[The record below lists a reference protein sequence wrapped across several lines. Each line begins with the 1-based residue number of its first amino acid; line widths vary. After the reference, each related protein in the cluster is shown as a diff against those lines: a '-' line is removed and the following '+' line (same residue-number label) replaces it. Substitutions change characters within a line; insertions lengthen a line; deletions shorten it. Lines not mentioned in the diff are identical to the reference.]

1 MAEAEA
7 AVRVGRALRAA
18 ALAGK
23 EVAVRGPFLVGL
35 DPTSDRFWGS
45 VAAPADGIDVA
56 AVDEEALAALRAV
69 FAARGRAL
77 RLEFVPA
84 IAPGLDERLVAL
96 GLAMEH
102 RVPLLGCAPQEAV
115 AVPAPAGVTLERLGP
130 GSDPAVVRLALET
143 SASAFTGAGEVTDDD
158 VARIT
163 TARRPRVLVLARL
176 DGAPV
181 GAGIALAPEDG
192 VTELAGIGVVRGG
205 RGRGVGTAL
214 TAGLAREAFAAGAA
228 YATLSPGDDGAQRI
242 YERCGFRALTEM
254 VFLRDPQDQA
264 A

>member
-1 MAEAEA
+1 MAEAA
-7 AVRVGRALRAA
+7 ARVGRALRAA

-23 EVAVRGPFLVGL
+23 DVVPCGAFLVGL
-35 DPTSDRFWGS
+35 HPTSDRFWGS
-45 VAAPADGIDVA
+45 VAVPADGIDVP
-56 AVDEEALAALRAV
+56 AVDAAALTALRGA
-69 FAARGRAL
+69 FTARGRAL

-84 IAPGLDERLVAL
+84 IAPGLDDRLVAL
-96 GLAMEH
+96 GLLVEH
-102 RVPLLGCAPQEAV
+102 RVPLLGCAPEEAV
-115 AVPAPAGVTLERLGP
+115 AAPVPDGVTLERLGP
-130 GSDPAVVRLALET
+130 GSDPALVRLALET
-143 SASAFTGAGEVTDDD
+143 SAAAFADAGEVTDDD
-158 VARIT
+158 VARVT
-163 TARRPRVLVLARL
+163 TDQRPRVLVLARL
-176 DGAPV
+176 DGVPV

-192 VTELAGIGVVRGG
+192 ITELAGIGVTEAA

-214 TAGLAREAFAAGAA
+214 TAGIARAAFAAGAA